1 METDERMARGRDE
14 GAESRQKL
22 KRAHHAVRLLAARVL
37 DAIRDAAVRE
47 DAEALEAERRSSA
60 VAEESLSP
68 LTVLRCDGHA
78 GVNVEAAR

>member
-1 METDERMARGRDE
+1 
-14 GAESRQKL
+14 
-22 KRAHHAVRLLAARVL
+22 VRLLAARVL
-37 DAIRDAAVRE
+37 DAIRDAAVCE

-78 GVNVEAAR
+78 SVNVVPRDRRASWFGEYGRAGE